1 MFFTAFEGS
10 YTTKETDSF
19 RRLPW
24 GIIHQASNRREFSPI
39 SILNNFCFPNRTL
52 SLFWR
57 TLIQSHQPRKKLK
70 SIINIRFRLKI
81 WCTYISINL
90 VTAKCSNYYV
100 PYLLSFEAQRE
111 FKPNDIEPNASMMQ
125 IAAQR
130 IHFWNIIALGFIT
143 NSATLFLTQSLS
155 CHGNLHYVRCP
166 DWTIWNHLELF
177 NLFHLQSGPETWTSS
192 SK

>member
-10 YTTKETDSF
+10 YTTKEKDSF

-24 GIIHQASNRREFSPI
+24 GIIHQASNRRVFPI
-39 SILNNFCFPNRTL
+39 SVLNNFCFPNRTL

-70 SIINIRFRLKI
+70 SINIRFRLKI
-81 WCTYISINL
+81 WCTCISINL
-90 VTAKCSNYYV
+90 VTTKCSNNYV

-111 FKPNDIEPNASMMQ
+111 FKPNNIESNASMME

-130 IHFWNIIALGFIT
+130 IHF
-143 NSATLFLTQSLS
+143 
-155 CHGNLHYVRCP
+155 
-166 DWTIWNHLELF
+166 
-177 NLFHLQSGPETWTSS
+177 
-192 SK
+192 